1 VSDAPATTTAD
12 VAARDGVGFRRRKLR
27 RKILGHVRWM
37 GKSFVVRRK
46 QEAGEADESCQDP
59 GKKRRS
65 KGKGRGLARGRG
77 KGPVGAPGDKAEA
90 TFHGGKSMLR
100 AWFGLGLLKRREGK
114 RRGASSV
121 HRGYKGRRYV
131 VTKRGGGKYTISRRK
146 G

>member
-12 VAARDGVGFRRRKLR
+12 IATRDGVGFRRRKRKLDRKRLAKVLARKLR
-27 RKILGHVRWM
+27 SAM
-37 GKSFVVRRK
+37 
-46 QEAGEADESCQDP
+46 EADEACQDP

-77 KGPVGAPGDKAEA
+77 KGPMGAPGDKAEA

-146 G
+146 